1 MCLQEEVVV
10 RGMGGVSGSC
20 RNGMIVCNDGTTSPS
35 CSCEGG
41 SSNNSSSNSS
51 SGNSNNYYR
60 STPTYIYGC
69 TNSNSINYNPSANKD
84 DGSCIVKV
92 YGCTNS
98 EAKNYNPSANVDD
111 GSCIAKVFG
120 CTDNKAINY
129 NSDSNEEDG
138 SCQYSKIKIKNKVIK
153 YKTKYKYNSFNREGK
168 VLKTGVNGK
177 EKIEIEEIV
186 DKDGN
191 VISSEV
197 ISDKVIKKPTIKI
210 ISTKNKQLNG
220 KIKNI
225 RNKRQKK

>member
-1 MCLQEEVVV
+1 
-10 RGMGGVSGSC
+10 
-20 RNGMIVCNDGTTSPS
+20 MIVCNDGTTSPS
-35 CSCEGG
+35 CGCEGG
-41 SSNNSSSNSS
+41 SSNNSSSSGSS
-51 SGNSNNYYR
+51 SSSNNYYR

-84 DGSCIVKV
+84 DGSC
-92 YGCTNS
+92 
-98 EAKNYNPSANVDD
+98 
-111 GSCIAKVFG
+111 
-120 CTDNKAINY
+120 
-129 NSDSNEEDG
+129 
-138 SCQYSKIKIKNKVIK
+138 QYSKIKIKNKTIK
-153 YKTKYKYNSFNREGK
+153 YKTKYEYNSFNREGK

-225 RNKRQKK
+225 KNKKQKK